1 MGFSGSHNAVMQVD
15 AHQHFWFFDAEEYA
29 WIVDNGLDALR
40 RDFLPEDLKPILD
53 AHGIDG
59 TVAVQA
65 RQSLAETEWLLALAS
80 QHPWILGVVGWVDL
94 AGGDVAE
101 EVARLRGLPGGA
113 RLVGMRHVIQD
124 EPDGFMDAAAFR
136 SGVRELGALG
146 LTYDLL
152 IHERQ
157 AAEAVRFCAALDGQ
171 PIVLDHFGKPLIK
184 DGVLEPWAGAIKE
197 LGAMPH
203 VSVKLSGLVTEA
215 DWSAWTPDDL
225 RPYIDVV
232 MGAFGEE
239 RVMFGSDW
247 PVCTLAGDYSAVR
260 AAAEPWTKAHGTQ
273 AAQRA
278 YGPLAIERAP

>member
-1 MGFSGSHNAVMQVD
+1 MGSHNAVMQVD
-15 AHQHFWFFDAEEYA
+15 AHQHFWSFDEGEYA
-29 WIVDNGLDALR
+29 WIVENGLDALR
-40 RDFLPEDLKPILD
+40 RDFLPGDLKPILD

-65 RQSLAETEWLLALAS
+65 RQSLRETEWLLGLAAE
-80 QHPWILGVVGWVDL
+80 HPWILGVVGWMDL
-94 AGGDVAE
+94 SDGDIAE
-101 EVARLRGLPGGA
+101 EVARFRSLPGGE

-136 SGVRELGALG
+136 EGVRQLGPLDLA
-146 LTYDLL
+146 YDLL

-157 AAEAVRFCAALDGQ
+157 GAEAVRFCAALDEQ

-184 DGVLEPWAGAIKE
+184 DGVMEPWAQAIAE

-215 DWSAWTPDDL
+215 DWAAWTPADL

-232 MGAFGEE
+232 IRAFGEE

-247 PVCTLAGDYSAVR
+247 PVCTLAADYGAVR
-260 AAAEPWTKAHGTQ
+260 AVGEPWT
-273 AAQRA
+273 AASGARAAESA
-278 YGPLAIERAP
+278 YGPLRGARED